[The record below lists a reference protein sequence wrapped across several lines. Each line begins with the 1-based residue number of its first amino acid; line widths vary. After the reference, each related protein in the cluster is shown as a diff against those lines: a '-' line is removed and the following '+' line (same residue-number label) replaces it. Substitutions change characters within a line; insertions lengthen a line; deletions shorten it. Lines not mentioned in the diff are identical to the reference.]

1 MHFYER
7 FSERRN
13 FSFVFQHLY
22 KLQIGFDSHH
32 PLHSPIPQPPGCGIF
47 LCRIRT
53 LPLRC
58 AAGRGGRF
66 PAPTKKFSLSARAS
80 PSPPEYLYIL
90 LSFLF
95 YSSLL
100 YSALFCSI
108 LLCSVLCTDRRLT
121 SPRRRHDIGFCPP
134 GAEPPQENPAAVL
147 FIRLQQSNSRLAAH
161 LFGVFVPD

>member
-7 FSERRN
+7 FSERWN

-32 PLHSPIPQPPGCGIF
+32 PLHFSIPQPSGCGIF
-47 LCRIRT
+47 LSRIRT
-53 LPLRC
+53 LPLRRS
-58 AAGRGGRF
+58 AGHGGRF

-95 YSSLL
+95 YSTLL

-121 SPRRRHDIGFCPP
+121 SPRRRHDVGFRLPS
-134 GAEPPQENPAAVL
+134 AEPPQDFPAAVL
-147 FIRLQQSNSRLAAH
+147 FI
-161 LFGVFVPD
+161 